1 MRVIISGPDFDTSK
15 IKETTLVLEAG
26 KEQGG
31 EARLQ
36 ALGLA
41 TMEEDGKLKL
51 DEPFPGTAFSGKLG
65 SFDFYGDDPV
75 VVKSAKLSAEQL
87 PKELI
92 FIPGL
97 LLLGLVYMVQKSRA
111 RHEEQMEGAKA

>member
-1 MRVIISGPDFDTSK
+1 MRVIVSGPDFDTSA
-15 IKETTLVLEAG
+15 IKETTLILTAG

-41 TMEEDGKLKL
+41 TLEEDGKLKL
-51 DEPFPGTAFSGKLG
+51 DEPFPGTAFSKKLE
-65 SFDFYGDDPV
+65 SFDFYGDEPV

-87 PKELI
+87 PKELV

-97 LLLGLVYMVQKSRA
+97 LMLGLIYLVQKGRA
-111 RHEEQMEGAKA
+111 RKEEGAKA